1 MQFNAFGSTPRG
13 FQQITD
19 LSVAVGLTP
28 PAGGASV
35 ALLNVVGQN
44 VRWRDDGVAPTAA
57 VGMLLVVGDEF
68 TYQGD
73 LTKLKLIEV
82 VSGAEL
88 NVSYY
93 SATGG
98 ILKP

>member
-1 MQFNAFGSTPRG
+1 MQFNPFGSTPLG
-13 FQQITD
+13 FQAITD
-19 LSVAVGLTP
+19 LSSAIGLTP
-28 PAGGASV
+28 PAGASF

-44 VRWRDDGVAPTAA
+44 IRWRDDGDDPTDS

-73 LTKLKLIEV
+73 LSAIKFIEV
-82 VSGAEL
+82 ASGAAL

-98 ILKP
+98 LLKP